1 MSRRGKVGVGSGG
14 SPQDLQ
20 EALDL
25 AKSYTADGSSD
36 GAMKA
41 LDLVTQI
48 IRQTGGGEQA
58 VMDALKNARDQH
70 RRVIASQDRPG
81 PEWKLLQPAGSSEEL
96 AAKESLLGD
105 AGRDQIILDAA
116 EDGSSVMCKACG
128 ALVRRDRKKAHDQM
142 WCSAIP
148 DEEDEG

>member
-70 RRVIASQDRPG
+70 RRVIASQGLHSNRPVH
-81 PEWKLLQPAGSSEEL
+81 P
-96 AAKESLLGD
+96 
-105 AGRDQIILDAA
+105 
-116 EDGSSVMCKACG
+116 
-128 ALVRRDRKKAHDQM
+128 
-142 WCSAIP
+142 
-148 DEEDEG
+148 